1 MFKAL
6 SAPEASGSHGDAG
19 LCLFGH
25 CRTINASLLHR
36 VVCLFT
42 PNCPTCVLIA
52 ELNYPEYSVL
62 CWCLNA
68 DFF

>member
-52 ELNYPEYSVL
+52 ELNYP
-62 CWCLNA
+62 
-68 DFF
+68 